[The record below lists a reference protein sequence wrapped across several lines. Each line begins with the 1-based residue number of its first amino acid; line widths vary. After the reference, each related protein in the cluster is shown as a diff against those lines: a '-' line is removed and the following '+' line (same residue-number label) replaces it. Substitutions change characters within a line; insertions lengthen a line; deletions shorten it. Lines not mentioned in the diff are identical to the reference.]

1 MTPSALRGLAV
12 LRENERDARRTLI
25 MDAACSLFA
34 KKDFKQVTVREIAKQ
49 AGVGVGTIYNYYTSL
64 DELFFDIFLKHA
76 REIEPLLSS
85 RAEKKPPG
93 LNDLCVLYVDYL
105 YTHIPFYQ
113 IMSHFMLGGDLSPDA
128 TEKLNT
134 TMRTL
139 LDRLETALQ
148 DAGAGKDSRV
158 SAHALFAALNGIM
171 ISYARYPGRSNDE
184 IRAHTRRLAGRMADI
199 FAKAHADQDA
209 S

>member
-1 MTPSALRGLAV
+1 MAQPALRGLAA

-25 MDAACSLFA
+25 MDAACRLFA
-34 KKDFKQVTVREIAKQ
+34 EKDFRQVTVREIARQ
-49 AGVGVGTIYNYYTSL
+49 AEVAVGTIYNYYASL

-85 RAEKKPPG
+85 HAGKKPPT
-93 LNDLCVLYVDYL
+93 LHDLCVLYVDYL
-105 YTHIPFYQ
+105 YSHIPFYQ
-113 IMSHFMLGGDLSPDA
+113 IMSHFMLGGDLSPGA
-128 TEKLNT
+128 TEKLNN

-139 LDRLETALQ
+139 LDRLETALKKTG
-148 DAGAGKDSRV
+148 AGADSRV

-171 ISYARYPGRSNDE
+171 ISYARYPGRSDDQ

-199 FAKAHADQDA
+199 FARAHGG
-209 S
+209 